1 MLQKV
6 KCNPHLSQVMIPTSR
21 TSSISDKA
29 NRSPQSTAGHKGT
42 RTGAT
47 VERIQRWN
55 CCNYFN
61 LNLALAGAVSDT
73 PLLGGEVPRDLFND
87 HEGLCCALQLKD
99 APSRAAGPRG
109 LGLGMDADGT
119 PARLPVD
126 VICWTWI
133 SKGLFCHRAGQHQPD
148 QVCTA
153 QKSVRL
159 ALSGEKMPFA
169 SYSLPA

>member
-1 MLQKV
+1 
-6 KCNPHLSQVMIPTSR
+6 MIPTSR

-55 CCNYFN
+55 YCNYFN